1 LQWPTPASDSVG
13 ITLEGQQ
20 GMLSSRTEVGPWA
33 WFRVL
38 NSAKLNKT
46 NNPAIYQV
54 TFNEGGHKAMF
65 ELRALSAVNP
75 FGQDLLS
82 GFYCAES
89 L

>member
-1 LQWPTPASDSVG
+1 M
-13 ITLEGQQ
+13 TLEGQQ
-20 GMLSSRTEVGPWA
+20 GMIASRTEVGPWA

-38 NSAKLNKT
+38 NSATLNQT
-46 NNPAIYQV
+46 NNPAVYQV
-54 TFNEGGHKAMF
+54 MFDEQGHKAMF

-82 GFYCAES
+82 GFYCPES